1 MPPLPGRLRVPRDRA
16 LGMEKRS
23 LSPAVTRMIGVGC
36 GRGQPSGHSGEML
49 QELAGLRVETKQ
61 VERTAKA
68 SRAEVAEDDLC
79 RVELP
84 VQPPVSTLY
93 LGMDGTGVP
102 VRPSECEGRPYTA
115 SSWLLKDPARSNWCL
130 SVVTCPQCDR
140 TGRPLHDPDSVSYSA
155 AIESAATVARI
166 DTDPEPSAFAQRV
179 DREAR
184 DAGASPKLNGTRDPW
199 AGTAPPGSGT
209 ESPGNC
215 SLDAIE
221 IVDGVPRQGPP
232 LGIRQGDLWPR
243 HRPRRSMGPN

>member
-1 MPPLPGRLRVPRDRA
+1 MTLERAYYHCRHCQEGFFPRDRA

-23 LSPAVTRMIGVGC
+23 LSPAVTRMTGLAAAEVSF
-36 GRGQPSGHSGEML
+36 RRSGEML

-68 SRAEVAEDDLC
+68 LGAEVAEDELC
-79 RVELP
+79 RVEA

-102 VRPSECEGRPYTA
+102 VRPSECEGRPGKQPDG
-115 SSWLLKDPARSNWCL
+115 SSKTREVKLVPVWST
-130 SVVTCPQCDR
+130 SPQCDQ

-155 AIESAATVARI
+155 AIESAATG

-184 DAGASPKLNGTRDPW
+184 RRPSPRLNG
-199 AGTAPPGSGT
+199 A
-209 ESPGNC
+209 
-215 SLDAIE
+215 
-221 IVDGVPRQGPP
+221 
-232 LGIRQGDLWPR
+232 
-243 HRPRRSMGPN
+243 